1 MRFILLMS
9 FRMFELTNH
18 ELIASLLKLC
28 SFVVMSGIGIYTTV
42 SSDPEEGLVTVLV
55 KSCFY

>member
-1 MRFILLMS
+1 MS
-9 FRMFELTNH
+9 FRMFELTSH